1 MPQMYPMN
9 WLFLFLFFILIFI
22 LMIIICYFLNIN
34 FMKKKINK
42 IIKYLK
48 NWKW

>member
-9 WLFLFLFFILIFI
+9 WLFIFSFFILIFI
-22 LMIIICYFLNIN
+22 LMIIICYFLNIIYI
-34 FMKKKINK
+34 KKKINK
-42 IIKYLK
+42 MIKYFK